1 MPSRPSWADR
11 RGLPGAW
18 HRPQLRHARRPT
30 QGPLGKRRRHGAAR
44 RDPHKDTHTVVA
56 VDRAG
61 RQLDQRTVP
70 ARMLGHGE
78 LVGWARI
85 RWPERIWAVEDLPPG
100 VWPAGTRPAG
110 RRGASR
116 AGATTADS
124 RGARL
129 AQPPPPPAAWCR
141 SRSARLKSPPFRP
154 HRPDRSAGP
163 ATPPAGRPAGPSL
176 LRLPG
181 CGPLIAAKLIAE
193 SACVARFRP
202 EACFAMH
209 AGVAPIPVSSGR
221 GREQAQPSQ
230 EQPPPEGVGQPA
242 AQQHQPAEAQPV
254 GGHHPGERG
263 AVQV

>member
-116 AGATTADS
+116 AVPPRLIAGA
-124 RGARL
+124 ARL
-129 AQPPPPPAAWCR
+129 AQPPPTPAAWCR

-154 HRPDRSAGP
+154 SPTRSISWTGNSASRSPGWP
-163 ATPPAGRPAGPSL
+163 IAAPPAR
-176 LRLPG
+176 LR
-181 CGPLIAAKLIAE
+181 AA
-193 SACVARFRP
+193 
-202 EACFAMH
+202 
-209 AGVAPIPVSSGR
+209 
-221 GREQAQPSQ
+221 
-230 EQPPPEGVGQPA
+230 
-242 AQQHQPAEAQPV
+242 
-254 GGHHPGERG
+254 ERG
-263 AVQV
+263 QADRRIRLRGPVPP